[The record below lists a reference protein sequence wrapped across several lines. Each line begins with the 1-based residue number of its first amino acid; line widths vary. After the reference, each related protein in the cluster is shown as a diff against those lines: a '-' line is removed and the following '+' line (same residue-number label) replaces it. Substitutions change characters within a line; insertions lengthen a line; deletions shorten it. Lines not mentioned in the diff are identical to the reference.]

1 MRKTTLSLAAAG
13 ILAVTSWAATSG
25 PAAAEQITARYSG
38 IQPINHPS
46 TYTEQYFGEM
56 VETLT
61 LGSVKVETFANA
73 QLGDAVANVQS
84 VRNGTIGFTTVSAS
98 NLNQVVPQID
108 MFTLPFLFRN
118 EAHFWWFLSTP
129 EAAEFVKPLEEKG
142 IKLIGYLDS
151 GARNFFSDK
160 PIRTPADLKGMKVR
174 VMASPVAVKMM
185 ESMGGTGTPVAWSE
199 LYTALQTGVVD
210 GAENNHPSIVTKK
223 FYEVS
228 KYYTIDEHAR
238 IPDMIIMSMRL
249 YNRLD
254 DKQKAAAVQA
264 GQLAQAYM
272 RGAWKISEEGSFDEL
287 KSKFKEVITVEKQ
300 PFIDSVAP
308 MVKAEAARLNVEKTV
323 AFIIDSG
330 KRFQK

>member
-1 MRKTTLSLAAAG
+1 MVMSRIALALMLALSAG
-13 ILAVTSWAATSG
+13 IGALS
-25 PAAAEQITARYSG
+25 PAEAEQMTTRLSG

-46 TYTEQYFGEM
+46 TYTEQYFAET

-61 LGSVKVETFANA
+61 GGSVKVETFSNA

-84 VRNGTIGFTTVSAS
+84 IRNGTIGFTTVSAS
-98 NLNQVVPQID
+98 NLNQVVPQMD

-129 EAAEFVKPLEEKG
+129 QAAEFVKPLEEKG
-142 IKLIGYLDS
+142 IKVLGYIDS
-151 GARNFFSDK
+151 GARNFFGDK
-160 PIRTPADLKGMKVR
+160 PIRTPADLKGEKVR
-174 VMASPVAVKMM
+174 VMASPVAVRMI
-185 ESMGGTGTPVAWSE
+185 EVMGGTGTPVAWSE

-210 GAENNHPSIVTKK
+210 SAENNNPSIMTKK

-238 IPDMIIMSMRL
+238 IPDMLVMSMKL

-254 DKQKAAAVQA
+254 DKQKAAVVQA

-272 RGAWKISEEGSFDEL
+272 RGAWKVSDEQSFAEL
-287 KSKFKEVITVEKQ
+287 KSKFKEIVTVEKQ
-300 PFIDSVAP
+300 PFIDSVAS
-308 MVKAEAARLNVEKTV
+308 MVKEESKRLEVEKTV
-323 AFIIDSG
+323 AFILESG
-330 KRFQK
+330 KRFEKQ

>member
-1 MRKTTLSLAAAG
+1 MRKTTLSLVAAVT
-13 ILAVTSWAATSG
+13 LVVTSWSV
-25 PAAAEQITARYSG
+25 AAEQITARYSG
-38 IQPINHPS
+38 IQAVNHPA
-46 TYTEQYFGEM
+46 TYSEQFFGEM

-61 LGSVKVETFANA
+61 EGSVKVETFANA

-84 VRNGTIGFTTVSAS
+84 VRNGTIGFTTVPAS
-98 NLNQVVPQID
+98 NLSQVVPQMD

-118 EAHFWWFLSTP
+118 AAHFWWFLSTP

-142 IKLIGYLDS
+142 IKLIAYIDS
-151 GARNFFSDK
+151 GARNFFGDR

-185 ESMGGTGTPVAWSE
+185 EAMGGTGTPVAWSE

-238 IPDMIIMSMRL
+238 IPDMMIMSMKL
-249 YNRLD
+249 YSRLD
-254 DKQKAAAVQA
+254 DKQKAAIVQA

-272 RGAWKISEEGSFDEL
+272 RGAWKISDEESFEDL

-308 MVKAEAARLNVEKTV
+308 MVKTEAARLNVEKIV
-323 AFIIDSG
+323 AFIIESG